1 MTGEQFDPSKLEAS
15 ATLELPAKPSS
26 AKEARRFISQFC
38 VAADLP
44 EELCQTAALLTSE
57 VVTNAVLHGRTRAT
71 LRVQEPPPFLRV
83 SVEDSNPDLP
93 DIGDAPE
100 LVATSGRGMHIVA
113 ALAHRWGIEATA
125 TGKAVWFEL
134 DMPKD

>member
-1 MTGEQFDPSKLEAS
+1 MSPEHFDPSKLEAS
-15 ATLELPAKPSS
+15 AALELPAKPTS

-38 VAADLP
+38 AAADLP

-71 LRVQEPPPFLRV
+71 LRVQEPPPYLRV
-83 SVEDSNPDLP
+83 AVEDANPDLP
-93 DIGDAPE
+93 EIGDAPE
-100 LVATSGRGMHIVA
+100 LGSASGRGMHIVA
-113 ALAHRWGIEATA
+113 ALADRWGIEATP

-134 DMPKD
+134 DMPGA